1 MAAPTPLDQLDA
13 TLDSLQGGLI
23 KITDAAGDALA
34 GWIKTLHGNAAL
46 SAIAQELQVL
56 QDAIT
61 ANHRG
66 TIADSLSK
74 LSEQTR
80 GAAITATPDAQS
92 KLFQLS
98 DGLKMAAGQVG

>member
-13 TLDSLQGGLI
+13 TLDTLQGGLI

-46 SAIAQELQVL
+46 ADIAKELQVL
-56 QDAIT
+56 QNAIT
-61 ANHRG
+61 ANHSG
-66 TIADSLSK
+66 TIAGSLSR
-74 LSEQTR
+74 LSEQTK

>member
-1 MAAPTPLDQLDA
+1 MAAPTPLEQLDT

-23 KITDAAGDALA
+23 KITDAAHEDLA
-34 GWIKTLHGNAAL
+34 GWIKTLHGNKDLAP
-46 SAIAQELQVL
+46 IATELQVL

-66 TIADSLSK
+66 GIADSLSK
-74 LSEQTR
+74 LSEQTK

-98 DGLKMAAGQVG
+98 DGLKLAAGQVG

>member
-1 MAAPTPLDQLDA
+1 MAAPTPIAQLDA
-13 TLDSLQGGLI
+13 TLDTLQGGLI
-23 KITDAAGDALA
+23 RITDAANDALA
-34 GWIKTLHGNAAL
+34 GWIKTLHGNESL
-46 SAIAQELQVL
+46 SDIAKELQVL
-56 QDAIT
+56 QDAIA

-74 LSEQTR
+74 LSEQTK

-98 DGLKMAAGQVG
+98 EGLKLAAGQVG

>member
-1 MAAPTPLDQLDA
+1 MAAPTPIAQLDA
-13 TLDSLQGGLI
+13 TLDTLQGGLI
-23 KITDAAGDALA
+23 KITDAAGEALA
-34 GWIKTLHGNAAL
+34 GWIKTLHGNEDLA
-46 SAIAQELQVL
+46 AIAQELHVL
-56 QDAIT
+56 QDAIAT
-61 ANHRG
+61 NHRG

-98 DGLKMAAGQVG
+98 EGLKIAAGQIS

>member
-1 MAAPTPLDQLDA
+1 MAAPTPLTQLDT

-23 KITDAAGDALA
+23 KITDAAHEDLA
-34 GWIKTLHGNAAL
+34 SWIKTLHGNKDL
-46 SAIAQELQVL
+46 TAIATELQVL
-56 QDAIT
+56 QDAIA

-66 TIADSLSK
+66 GIADSLSK
-74 LSEQTR
+74 LSEQTK

-98 DGLKMAAGQVG
+98 EGLKMAAGQVG